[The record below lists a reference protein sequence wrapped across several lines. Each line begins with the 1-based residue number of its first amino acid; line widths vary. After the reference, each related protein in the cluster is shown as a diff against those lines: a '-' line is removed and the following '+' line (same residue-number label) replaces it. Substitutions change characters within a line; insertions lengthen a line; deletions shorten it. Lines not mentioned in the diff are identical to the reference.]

1 MAAKACRRNF
11 GAQIAPMLESLESHV
26 AFIAESL
33 TGEPLL
39 KKPKSAK
46 VKVVAKLRQKLRQNR
61 RHVTRKYG

>member
-11 GAQIAPMLESLESHV
+11 GAQFAPMLESLETHFAS
-26 AFIAESL
+26 IAESL

-39 KKPKSAK
+39 KKPKRAK
-46 VKVVAKLRQKLRQNR
+46 VKVVAELRQNK